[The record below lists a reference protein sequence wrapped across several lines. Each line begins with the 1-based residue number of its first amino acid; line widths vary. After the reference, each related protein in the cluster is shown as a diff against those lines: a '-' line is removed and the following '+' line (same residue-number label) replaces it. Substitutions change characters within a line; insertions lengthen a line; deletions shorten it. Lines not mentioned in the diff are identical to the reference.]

1 MRVLLTTLNAK
12 YIHVN
17 LALRYLRACCRD
29 LPLEFILDEFTIND
43 RPEHIAAAIY
53 RHRPDLVAFSCY
65 IWNIE
70 PTLAVAA
77 ILKKVRPELTILCGG
92 PEVSFDTAAFLA
104 QNPQVDLVIT
114 GEGEIPFRALLE
126 RLAGE
131 QRLPAG
137 SRKEAL
143 TTIKAPETGERS
155 GPGPVPVPAGASVP
169 DRLNPSI
176 LAAIP
181 GLAWRQGGLIHL
193 NPVDTATL
201 AMRPALPGH
210 TPTPQTK
217 GAGGPETTPSPYY
230 KDLDA
235 IPFPYA
241 EDLATGVND
250 LRQRTVYYETSRGCP
265 FACGFCLSSTTMG
278 LRYFSLER
286 VRENLARL
294 LAAGVRE
301 IKFVDRTFNAHKKRA
316 LAIWEYLLSLRPKAR
331 FYFEI
336 AGDHLDEEMLS
347 FLSRVPPGLFQ
358 FEIGVQTIDA
368 GVNAR
373 CNRRQDWELLAANIR
388 RLQAAG
394 NIRLHLD
401 LIAGLPG
408 EGYAGVGKSF
418 DAVAALKPH
427 EIQLGFLKLLKG
439 TDLRA
444 RAGEFG
450 YLYLDR
456 PPYQVLASSAI
467 AYEEMLRLHDIEVL
481 LKYYGNSH
489 LADHA
494 LDYLVQAAFNGS
506 PFACYAALAAW
517 WETRGLLR
525 RGHSQRD
532 LFNHLAVFALS
543 LTRGIATRIVI
554 QPLPG
559 YHSSLRNGAGNIHGA
574 GSHGNPPAG
583 PGKIPIPEAGLKKV
597 RPEETPSKLE
607 PAHRPTEAEQ
617 PAAIMARAGC
627 LRNLTQAQLDRFYQL
642 LKFDFL
648 RRDCSRNFPDWVPP
662 SPLTGEERA
671 NCMVRITAPRSI
683 EKYIPGLAKEA
694 PANLRRHG
702 FIELFPCHPER
713 PEHDDP
719 TLTFFYYGP
728 PGSEA
733 RVYYLLSR

>member
-1 MRVLLTTLNAK
+1 MCILLTTLNAK

-29 LPLEFILDEFTIND
+29 LPLDFVLDEFTIND
-43 RPEHIAAAIY
+43 HPGHIAAAIY

-65 IWNIE
+65 IWNLE
-70 PTLAVAA
+70 STLAVAA
-77 ILKKVRPELTILCGG
+77 ILKKVRPDLPILCGG
-92 PEVSFDTAAFLA
+92 PEISFGVEDFLA
-104 QNPQVDLVIT
+104 QHPEIDLIII
-114 GEGEIPFRALLE
+114 GEGEVPFRALMEQLITGTMPGAVE
-126 RLAGE
+126 GE
-131 QRLPAG
+131 NLCVPR
-137 SRKEAL
+137 
-143 TTIKAPETGERS
+143 
-155 GPGPVPVPAGASVP
+155 GP
-169 DRLNPSI
+169 

-181 GLAWRQGGLIHL
+181 GLAWRQDGKVVI
-193 NPVDTATL
+193 NPPASVIFPGILSTSGAPFASPPARPGTISGQETTL
-201 AMRPALPGH
+201 ATDR
-210 TPTPQTK
+210 Q
-217 GAGGPETTPSPYY
+217 GAGTSPLLRH
-230 KDLDA
+230 KDLDP

-241 EDLATGVND
+241 EDLAASGND

-265 FACGFCLSSTTMG
+265 FACGFCLSSTTTG
-278 LRYFSLER
+278 VRYFSLER
-286 VRENLARL
+286 VQEDLARL

-301 IKFVDRTFNAHKKRA
+301 IKFVDRTFNAHKERA
-316 LAIWEYLLSLRPKAR
+316 LALWEYLLSLRPKAR

-336 AGDHLDEEMLS
+336 AGDHLDDEMFS
-347 FLSRVPPGLFQ
+347 FLSRIPPGLFQ

-368 GVNAR
+368 RVNAR
-373 CNRRQDWELLAANIR
+373 CNRRQDWKRLAANIR

-408 EGYAGVGKSF
+408 ETYTGVGESF

-439 TDLRA
+439 TSLRA
-444 RAGEFG
+444 RADEFG
-450 YLYLDR
+450 YLFLDR
-456 PPYQVLASSAI
+456 PPYQVLANSAI
-467 AYEEMLRLHDIEVL
+467 AYDEMLRLHVIEDL

-494 LDYLVQAAFNGS
+494 FAYLAATAFDGS
-506 PFACYAALAAW
+506 YFALYEALAAW
-517 WETRGLLR
+517 WEAKGFLR

-532 LFNHLAVFALS
+532 LFNHLAAFAIS

-554 QPLPG
+554 QPLPD
-559 YHSSLRNGAGNIHGA
+559 YHGSLRNGAGNIHGA

-583 PGKIPIPEAGLKKV
+583 PGKIPIPEAGLEKV
-597 RPEETPSKLE
+597 RPGETPSKLE
-607 PAHRPTEAEQ
+607 PAHRPTEAAQ

-648 RRDCSRNFPDWVPP
+648 SRDCSRNFPDWVPP
-662 SPLTGEERA
+662 SPLTDEERA
-671 NCMVRITAPRSI
+671 NYMVRITAPRSI

-719 TLTFFYYGP
+719 TLTFFYYGL
-728 PGSEA
+728 PGSET
-733 RVYYLLSR
+733 RVYYLPLIEIDPK